1 MNIEIPTD
9 PDYFGQE
16 IDESKIK
23 VGSVMALQM
32 LIDIA
37 LGEEGVAH
45 SYYETFKRT
54 HTKNND

>member
-1 MNIEIPTD
+1 
-9 PDYFGQE
+9 
-16 IDESKIK
+16 
-23 VGSVMALQM
+23 MALQM